1 MKKIFL
7 KLGSHPLAN
16 SFQKKYLKNNFYNLA
31 AAFDTKLKLV
41 SITKHLE
48 SNKMFNKSYPYR
60 SGQSQ
65 TVKKLFRS
73 LTVNLKKKFK
83 INKVLEIGSNDG
95 TFASNFKKKEIVC
108 IEPCYQVA
116 QELKKK
122 GYTTYIKYFN
132 NHLVKSLKK
141 KYFNFDLIFSANTIT
156 HISNLDNVFY
166 NIKKIL
172 SQEGILII
180 EDPSL
185 LECIKKNTYDQ
196 FYNEHIY
203 IFSLISLKNIINK
216 YDLEIFDIKKIKI
229 HGGSLRF
236 FIKHKKN
243 KKLKISKN
251 VSNQLLLEK
260 KNDLDKFST
269 YKNFSENVK
278 NSKKKLIKIFQ
289 NIKKNGGKIIGYG
302 ASAKAVTILNYCN
315 LKEDYIDYFMDT
327 TKAKIGKYLPGT
339 KIKIYKYKKLQKD
352 KKLYVFLGAWNFK
365 KEILKKE
372 QLFFN
377 NSGKF
382 IIHSPFPKILK
393 K

>member
-1 MKKIFL
+1 ML
-7 KLGSHPLAN
+7 SG
-16 SFQKKYLKNNFYNLA
+16 
-31 AAFDTKLKLV
+31 
-41 SITKHLE
+41 
-48 SNKMFNKSYPYR
+48 R
-60 SGQSQ
+60 S
-65 TVKKLFRS
+65 R
-73 LTVNLKKKFK
+73 
-83 INKVLEIGSNDG
+83 I
-95 TFASNFKKKEIVC
+95 
-108 IEPCYQVA
+108 
-116 QELKKK
+116 KKK

-132 NHLVKSLKK
+132 NDLVKSLKK

-156 HISNLDNVFY
+156 HISNLDNVFS
-166 NIKKIL
+166 NIKQIL

-196 FYNEHIY
+196 FYNEHVY

-216 YDLEIFDIKKIKI
+216 YDLEIFNIKKIKI

-251 VSNQLLLEK
+251 VYNQLLLEK
-260 KNDLDKFST
+260 KNGLDKFST

-278 NSKKKLIKIFQ
+278 NSKKELIKIFQ

-352 KKLYVFLGAWNFK
+352 KNLYVFLGAWNFK

-382 IIHSPFPKILK
+382 IIHSPFPKIFK